1 MKIHSLALSD
11 FRNYAL
17 QELEFHEGINL
28 FYGDNA
34 QGKTNILEALYLC
47 MTNKSYRGS
56 KDRDMIRFGAEEAHL
71 RLEAEKKDIPWRID
85 LHLKKNKRK
94 GIAINSS
101 PIRSSGEL
109 IGLLNVVFFSPEDLQ
124 VIKNGPSER
133 RRFMDM
139 ELCQLD
145 KIYLHDLGDYNKCLL
160 QRNALLK
167 DTEHRRKNEEM
178 LSVWDAQLLEYG
190 RKVIGIRDAFVKEIS
205 PIAREVHEKLTGG
218 RESLELF
225 YEPNVTAES
234 FGDMLALNRD
244 KEWWQGTTLF
254 GPHRDDI
261 RFVVKK
267 AGEEGTDIRVFG
279 SQGQQRTAALSLKL
293 AEIEIVRRKVRD
305 VPVLLL
311 DDVLSELD
319 GSRQNFLLESI
330 HDIQTFITCT
340 GLDEFVKSNFSLDR
354 VFVVENGSARI
365 VTDNL
370 DSLTV
375 KQ

>member
-1 MKIHSLALSD
+1 MRVQTLAVAD
-11 FRNYAL
+11 FRNYVL
-17 QELEFHEGINL
+17 QELSFHDGINL

-34 QGKTNILEALYLC
+34 QGKTNLLEALYLC

-71 RLEAEKKDIPWRID
+71 RLEAVKNEVPYRID
-85 LHLKKNKRK
+85 MHLKKNRKK

-101 PIRSSGEL
+101 PIRTAGEL
-109 IGLLNVVFFSPEDLQ
+109 IGLLNVVFFSPEDLS
-124 VIKNGPSER
+124 VIKNGPAER

-145 KIYLHDLGDYNKCLL
+145 KVYLHYLNDYNKCLL

-167 DTEHRRKNEEM
+167 DFENRKKNED
-178 LSVWDAQLLEYG
+178 LLTVWDRQLSEQG
-190 RKVIGIRDAFVKEIS
+190 KKVIQIRDRFVRD
-205 PIAREVHEKLTGG
+205 IAPAARGIHERLTGG
-218 RESLELF
+218 KESLELF
-225 YEPNVTAES
+225 FEPNVRPEQ
-234 FGDMLALNRD
+234 FDEMLAFNRD
-244 KEWWQGTTLF
+244 REWRQGTTLF

-261 RFVVKK
+261 RFVVSK
-267 AGEEGTDIRVFG
+267 AGEKGTDIRQFG

-293 AEIEIVRRKVRD
+293 AEIEIVREKVKD

-319 GSRQNFLLESI
+319 KSRQNFLLESI

-340 GLDEFVKSNFSLDR
+340 GLDDFIKSNFRLDR
-354 VFVVENGSARI
+354 VFQVENGCARQI
-365 VTDNL
+365 
-370 DSLTV
+370 DSISR
-375 KQ
+375 